1 MKRPLILSALIIIS
15 ATFLFAS
22 CTGGRETPSPQTK
35 IPTRTI
41 DTERTLTS
49 TFAPTLEPTPTP
61 QSPSTLTPSPLPS
74 PSPTASTPPDNPHA
88 VVGVERDDVL
98 NIREGPGVE
107 NPSVATIPPYGTNIE
122 VTGEG
127 VKVTNST
134 WVPVNYQG
142 EKGWVNSYYLAEQVG
157 QADPQLLEKSNQ
169 VLLAL
174 KIKDF
179 STLASFVHP
188 EKCLCFSPYP
198 TIQPQDLVFCPSQ
211 IENLASDN
219 TQYMWG
225 RFDGSGKPIRM
236 TFSQYYDRFIYDVD
250 FAHAEMIGFNQIIGT
265 GNAINNIHEF
275 FPQAVFVE
283 YHFSGMDPQYG
294 GMDWR
299 SLRLVFEK
307 QNHEWYLV
315 CIVHGEWTI

>member
-1 MKRPLILSALIIIS
+1 MKRPLILCALFIIS
-15 ATFLFAS
+15 ATFLFAN
-22 CTGGRETPSPQTK
+22 CTGKRETPFPETN

-41 DTERTLTS
+41 DAERTLTT
-49 TFAPTLEPTPTP
+49 TFTPTLEPTPTP
-61 QSPSTLTPSPLPS
+61 QSPLTLTPSPLPS
-74 PSPTASTPPDNPHA
+74 PSPTASTLPENPHA

-107 NPSVATIPPYGTNIE
+107 NPSIAIIPPYGTNIE

-127 VKVTNST
+127 IEVANSI
-134 WVPVNYQG
+134 WIPVNYQG
-142 EKGWVNSYYLAEQVG
+142 KQGWVNSHYLAKQVG

-174 KIKDF
+174 KRKDV

-211 IENLASDN
+211 IKNLPSDN

-225 RFDGSGKPIRM
+225 RFDGSGKPIQM
-236 TFSQYYDRFIYDVD
+236 TYSQYYDRFIYDVD
-250 FAHAEMIGFNQIIGT
+250 FVHPEMIGFNQIIGT

-275 FPQAVFVE
+275 YPQAFFVE

-307 QNHEWYLV
+307 QNQEWYLV
-315 CIVHGEWTI
+315 CIIHGEWTI